1 MVELVKYKKNWN
13 QGEVNRTKT
22 KRVPTVK
29 KELSTQKEILIGS
42 GNETHVSSKSVP
54 RSEEAVNRLNEELEP
69 IRRRNVVEV
78 SEYEEYTS
86 KDSSSN
92 NTRINVGDKHDHHEL
107 SFSRDGFS
115 FDRRVSNKLLLP
127 CS

>member
-1 MVELVKYKKNWN
+1 MKYKKNWN

-42 GNETHVSSKSVP
+42 GNETQVSSKSVP

-92 NTRINVGDKHDHHEL
+92 NTRINVGDKHDHEL
-107 SFSRDGFS
+107 FVLKRRFS
-115 FDRRVSNKLLLP
+115 FDRVSNKLLLP

>member
-1 MVELVKYKKNWN
+1 MKYKKNWN

-42 GNETHVSSKSVP
+42 GNETQVSSKSVP

-78 SEYEEYTS
+78 SEYEEYEYD
-86 KDSSSN
+86 KDPSSN
-92 NTRINVGDKHDHHEL
+92 NTRINVSDKHDHEL
-107 SFSRDGFS
+107 FVLKRRFS
-115 FDRRVSNKLLLP
+115 FDRVSNKLLLP

>member
-1 MVELVKYKKNWN
+1 MKYKKNWN
-13 QGEVNRTKT
+13 QGEANRTKT

-42 GNETHVSSKSVP
+42 GNETQVSSKSVP

-92 NTRINVGDKHDHHEL
+92 NTRINVGDKHDHEL
-107 SFSRDGFS
+107 FVLKRRFS
-115 FDRRVSNKLLLP
+115 FDRVSNKLLLP

>member
-78 SEYEEYTS
+78 SEYEEYEYD
-86 KDSSSN
+86 KDPSSN
-92 NTRINVGDKHDHHEL
+92 NTRINVSDKHDHEL
-107 SFSRDGFS
+107 FVLKRRFS
-115 FDRRVSNKLLLP
+115 FDRVSNKLLLP

>member
-42 GNETHVSSKSVP
+42 GNETQVSSKSVP

-78 SEYEEYTS
+78 SEYEEYEYD
-86 KDSSSN
+86 KDPSSN
-92 NTRINVGDKHDHHEL
+92 NTRINVSDKHDHEL
-107 SFSRDGFS
+107 FVLKRRFS
-115 FDRRVSNKLLLP
+115 FDRVSNKLLLP

>member
-1 MVELVKYKKNWN
+1 MKYKKNWN

-78 SEYEEYTS
+78 SEYEEYEYD
-86 KDSSSN
+86 KDPSSN
-92 NTRINVGDKHDHHEL
+92 NTRINVSDKHDHEL
-107 SFSRDGFS
+107 FVLKRRFS
-115 FDRRVSNKLLLP
+115 FDRVSNKLLLP

>member
-42 GNETHVSSKSVP
+42 GNETQVSSKSVP

-92 NTRINVGDKHDHHEL
+92 NTRINVGDKHDHEL
-107 SFSRDGFS
+107 FVLKRRFS
-115 FDRRVSNKLLLP
+115 FDRVSNKLLLP

>member
-1 MVELVKYKKNWN
+1 MKYKKNWN
-13 QGEVNRTKT
+13 QGEANRTKT

-78 SEYEEYTS
+78 SEYEEYEYD
-86 KDSSSN
+86 KDPSSN
-92 NTRINVGDKHDHHEL
+92 NTRINVSDKHDHEL
-107 SFSRDGFS
+107 FVLKRRFS
-115 FDRRVSNKLLLP
+115 FDRVSNKLLLP

>member
-1 MVELVKYKKNWN
+1 MKYKKNWN

-42 GNETHVSSKSVP
+42 GNETQVSSKSVP